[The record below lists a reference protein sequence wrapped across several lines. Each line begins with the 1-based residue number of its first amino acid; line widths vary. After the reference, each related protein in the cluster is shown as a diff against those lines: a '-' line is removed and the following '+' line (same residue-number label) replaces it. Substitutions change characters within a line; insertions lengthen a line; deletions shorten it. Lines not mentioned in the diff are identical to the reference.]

1 MRTKAPMILLPA
13 LLAAC
18 APAMMTPPNASTVDG
33 LFLQAM
39 TGSNL
44 FEIQSSQV
52 ALSKSNTAAVRTYA
66 QMLINHH
73 TAAQNQVSTLAA
85 ARGVPLPTALPPELQ
100 LKVSALSGL
109 NAAAFD
115 AAYLQEQ
122 VVAHQMTLSLIQN
135 ERTAGKDA
143 EVVAM
148 ANAQAPIIQ
157 QHLDQA
163 QALLRSPASPSQ
175 P

>member
-1 MRTKAPMILLPA
+1 M
-13 LLAAC
+13 
-18 APAMMTPPNASTVDG
+18 
-33 LFLQAM
+33 
-39 TGSNL
+39 
-44 FEIQSSQV
+44 
-52 ALSKSNTAAVRTYA
+52 
-66 QMLINHH
+66 
-73 TAAQNQVSTLAA
+73 
-85 ARGVPLPTALPPELQ
+85 Q

-143 EVVAM
+143 EVVAL